1 MRNRGSDYLMLRK
14 RARKLIENDRKLID
28 ELVSIRESKGLD
40 KIVVAKR
47 MGVTVDY
54 FFYFEHGYID
64 CIMGD
69 IRRYAHALGAVLE
82 YNIVENDVEK
92 S

>member
-14 RARKLIENDRKLID
+14 RARKLIENDKKLID

-40 KIVVAKR
+40 RVVVAKR

-54 FFYFEHGYID
+54 LFYFEHGYID
-64 CIMGD
+64 CTMSD
-69 IRRYAHALGAVLE
+69 IRRYAHALGVIIE
-82 YNIVENDVEK
+82 YNIVEDDVEK